1 MGRGL
6 GPKTEQEPSHRQK
19 GYVYQTTYCFIAM
32 SVRGMS
38 YGLDGTKR
46 QKQGKEPAE
55 EVGVLDHVGHEVLTL
70 EKKRKQFHFN
80 LKFLATGKTWMCQS

>member
-6 GPKTEQEPSHRQK
+6 GPKTEQEPSLRQK
-19 GYVYQTTYCFIAM
+19 GLVYQTTECLIAL